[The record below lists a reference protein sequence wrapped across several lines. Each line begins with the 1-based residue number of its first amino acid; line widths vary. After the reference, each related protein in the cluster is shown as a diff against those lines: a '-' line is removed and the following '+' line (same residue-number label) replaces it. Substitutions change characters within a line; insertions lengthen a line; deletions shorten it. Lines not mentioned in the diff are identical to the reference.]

1 MEFKDTILQHINLI
15 KKYEGENFIEEQT
28 KMYLIAPF
36 LNVMGFNVFNPED
49 VISEFTAD
57 IGNKKGEKV
66 DYALKVN
73 GEIEILIEAKAINDS
88 LNNHDIQLQRY
99 FNVTKAKIGVL
110 TNGIIYKFFTDL
122 EEKNIMDNKPFLI
135 VNFLDITDE
144 KINELKKFTKSSY
157 NAENILNSAENL
169 KYSNSIKI
177 FLDRQLE
184 LPDDEFIKLIGK
196 EIYDGRLTQNKINDL
211 KLIFKNTFKTFI
223 NDFARKKFESALVES
238 NSKEDNI
245 NDELIEENEEVLN
258 NKIKNI
264 ITTEDE
270 LEAFYILKSIL
281 RKYIEP
287 NRITYKDTMSY
298 FAIIIDDK
306 VTKWVCRLKLN
317 DNKWEII
324 LPKNNSTANRKKL
337 EEKRELTQLED
348 LYDLEEELK
357 SILNELL

>member
-1 MEFKDTILQHINLI
+1 MEFKDIILQHINLI
-15 KKYEGENFIEEQT
+15 KKYENENFIEEQT

-36 LNVMGFNVFNPED
+36 LNLMGFNVFNPED

-99 FNVTKAKIGVL
+99 FNVTKAKIGIL

-135 VNFLDITDE
+135 INFLDLTDE
-144 KINELKKFTKSSY
+144 KINELKKFTKNTY
-157 NAENILNSAENL
+157 NKENILNSAENL
-169 KYSNSIKI
+169 KYSNNIKV
-177 FLDRQLE
+177 FLDRQLDN
-184 LPDDEFIKLIGK
+184 PDDEFIKLIGK
-196 EIYDGRLTQNKINDL
+196 EIYDGRLTQNKLNDL

-223 NDFARKKFESALVES
+223 NDFARKKFESAL
-238 NSKEDNI
+238 
-245 NDELIEENEEVLN
+245 IEENINSNEIEN
-258 NKIKNI
+258 NEINTENNEKNYNI
-264 ITTEDE
+264 ITTEEE

-287 NRITYKDTMSY
+287 NRIGYKDTLSY
-298 FAIIIDDK
+298 FSVIIDEK
-306 VTKWVCRLKLN
+306 VSKWICRLKLTE
-317 DNKWEII
+317 NKLEII
-324 LPKNNSTANRKKL
+324 IPKIDDSNENRRKL
-337 EEKRELTQLED
+337 EIKKTITQLED
-348 LYDLEEELK
+348 IYNLEEELSAIVK
-357 SILNELL
+357 ELI